1 MYHFKGKLM
10 FNSNMTLFCRN
21 CLSPIQKKKEN
32 SKTLITGIKVNP
44 NKYGSTNAERD
55 ESASRLDQN

>member
-1 MYHFKGKLM
+1 M